1 MTALS
6 KRATARPA
14 PGAETEAGLLDQAR
28 RGDEAAIR
36 QLVRQLNPRLFRVAR
51 GIVASDAE
59 AEEVVQETY
68 LVAFTR
74 LAEFEGRARFATWIT
89 RIAINNARMQRRR
102 ARPPQ
107 EDYDTVTET
116 EDTRIVPFP
125 GQHAEWPETSADR
138 TRTRGLLEAAVAELP
153 PELRLPF
160 LMHEVEGLAIAEVAH
175 DIGLNPI
182 TVRTRLFRARRRLR
196 RILETRIGGGFD
208 KLFPFDGERCT
219 RMADRVIA
227 GLRERRT

>member
-6 KRATARPA
+6 KRAPARPA
-14 PGAETEAGLLDQAR
+14 PDAETEASLLAAIR
-28 RGDEAAIR
+28 AGDEAAIR
-36 QLVRQLNPRLFRVAR
+36 QTIRQLNPRLFRVAR
-51 GIVASDAE
+51 GIVESDAV

-74 LAEFEGRARFATWIT
+74 IAEFEGRARFATWIT
-89 RIAINNARMQRRR
+89 RIAINTAKMQRRR
-102 ARPPQ
+102 ARPQ
-107 EDYDTVTET
+107 EEYDTVTEN

-125 GQHAEWPETSADR
+125 GQHQEWPETSAGR

-153 PELRLPF
+153 TELRLPF
-160 LMHEVEGLAIAEVAH
+160 LMHEVEGLALAEVAH

-196 RILETRIGGGFD
+196 RIIETKVDGGFD
-208 KLFPFDGERCT
+208 KLFPFDGKRCAD
-219 RMADRVIA
+219 MADRVIA
-227 GLRERRT
+227 GLKERRQ